1 MKHQTYWSFI
11 KYTSLLQ
18 VIIKVN
24 HSKLLS
30 KFNEKICVVMSYVF
44 YVKLNSSSNFDSFRL
59 FCYLIILLEFL
70 NHY

>member
-30 KFNEKICVVMSYVF
+30 KFNEKICVYYELCVLYK
-44 YVKLNSSSNFDSFRL
+44 VKQ
-59 FCYLIILLEFL
+59 
-70 NHY
+70 